1 MFRRFLIFVRMKKH
15 LLILFFLS
23 ITYTMS
29 AQIGEVKVDGA
40 YAKIY
45 DENGRYTNRVVHLG
59 STKTLAGYNSQYI
72 VIVDRT
78 YAKIYDA
85 TGKDLNKSILLGD
98 NKYIKHVS
106 GSAILV
112 KDGNY
117 VKYYDFDG
125 RYTNKSTLDR

>member
-1 MFRRFLIFVRMKKH
+1 MKKQFLIGV
-15 LLILFFLS
+15 LLT
-23 ITYTMS
+23 ITFTLH
-29 AQIGEVKVDGA
+29 AQIGEVKVDGP

-45 DENGRYTNRVVHLG
+45 DESGRYTNRTIHLG
-59 STKTLAGYNSQYI
+59 NNKTLAGYNSQYI
-72 VIVDRT
+72 VVVDRA

-85 TGKDLNKSILLGD
+85 TGKDLNRSILLGD

>member
-1 MFRRFLIFVRMKKH
+1 MSYMFLIFVRMKKQ
-15 LLILFFLS
+15 LLTLLFTC

-29 AQIGEVKVDGA
+29 AQIGEVKIDGP

-59 STKTLAGYNSQYI
+59 STKILAGYNSQYI
-72 VIVDRT
+72 VVVDRA

-85 TGKDLNKSILLGD
+85 TGKDLNKSFLLGD

>member
-1 MFRRFLIFVRMKKH
+1 MKK
-15 LLILFFLS
+15 LLLFLFFLMS
-23 ITYTMS
+23 VYTMN

-45 DENGRYTNRVVHLG
+45 DENGRYTNRTILLG
-59 STKTLAGYNSQYI
+59 SNKTLAGYNSQYI
-72 VIVDRT
+72 VVVDRA
-78 YAKIYDA
+78 YARIYDA

-117 VKYYDFDG
+117 VKYYDFNG
-125 RYTNKSTLDR
+125 RYTNKSTLDK

>member
-1 MFRRFLIFVRMKKH
+1 MKKQFLLSFFLITAYAMN
-15 LLILFFLS
+15 
-23 ITYTMS
+23 

-72 VIVDRT
+72 VVVDRT
-78 YAKIYDA
+78 YARIFDA

-112 KDGNY
+112 KEGNY

>member
-1 MFRRFLIFVRMKKH
+1 MKKLFLLSFFLIAAYAMH
-15 LLILFFLS
+15 
-23 ITYTMS
+23 

-72 VIVDRT
+72 VVVDRA

-98 NKYIKHVS
+98 NKYIKHIS

-125 RYTNKSTLDR
+125 RYTNKATLDR

>member
-1 MFRRFLIFVRMKKH
+1 MKRLFLFSF
-15 LLILFFLS
+15 LLS

-29 AQIGEVKVDGA
+29 AQIGEVKVEGP

-59 STKTLAGYNSQYI
+59 SNKTLAGYNSQYI
-72 VIVDRT
+72 VVVDRA
-78 YAKIYDA
+78 YARIFDA

-112 KDGNY
+112 KEGNY